1 MWAAGILAYECV
13 VGRPPFEV
21 KDEVRGPV
29 VVNNVLD
36 IMGPRCAFNDALHS
50 MAANP
55 RHALL

>member
-29 VVNNVLD
+29 FVNNVPD
-36 IMGPRCAFNDALHS
+36 IMGPMLCIQ
-50 MAANP
+50 
-55 RHALL
+55 